1 MGSFAELHCHSDFS
15 FLDGASSA
23 DDLVEQALE
32 RGLGAL
38 AVTDH
43 QGLYGAVRFTS
54 AAREAGLHP
63 VIGMEIELLDPAV
76 PDALGVVVPRKRP
89 RRRVSTEASPTVSP
103 ESGLPAVPA
112 PERKRP
118 PGHREPRK
126 EDLR

>member
-38 AVTDH
+38 AVTDPH
-43 QGLYGAVRFTS
+43 GLYGGVRFTS

-63 VIGMEIELLDPAV
+63 VIAMEIELLDPAV
-76 PDALGVVVPRKRP
+76 PDALGVVVPR
-89 RRRVSTEASPTVSP
+89 RRARGRAPVAGDATV
-103 ESGLPAVPA
+103 
-112 PERKRP
+112 
-118 PGHREPRK
+118 
-126 EDLR
+126 